1 MRDPLKMINLR
12 DERMRTQ
19 AVNGDTCTSKG
30 NCMVI
35 VQLLVEAL
43 VITLILNLRLSD
55 RE

>member
-1 MRDPLKMINLR
+1 MRDPRKMINLR